1 MRNEELGIR
10 NSARKQGPGAIRPP
24 GPCCLAGDHGGKP
37 LLPFQFLIPNSS
49 FLIKIKCPP
58 SQSLGTKGKPSAVP
72 PKFILT
78 EYALDAPV
86 TEGGPAVSPRRL
98 PGEPNR
104 TSAVWLAAGGQTS
117 LGGVSRLFSRSSL
130 ITINTYSTETGQMQA
145 PIRRNSADRGGNFQL
160 KSRPSTRSS
169 TWMAD
174 TTPSVMKKEMCLQ

>member
-1 MRNEELGIR
+1 MEISYSPQANEWKLIR
-10 NSARKQGPGAIRPP
+10 LRRIPYLHSSLLTLHFNHEKSPP
-24 GPCCLAGDHGGKP
+24 P
-37 LLPFQFLIPNSS
+37 
-49 FLIKIKCPP
+49 
-58 SQSLGTKGKPSAVP
+58 QSLGTKGKPSAVP

-104 TSAVWLAAGGQTS
+104 ASAVWLAAGGQTS

>member
-1 MRNEELGIR
+1 MEIGDRNWGGRCAALLGSSGFAGYQ
-10 NSARKQGPGAIRPP
+10 NSYLLSHISYLCDNK
-24 GPCCLAGDHGGKP
+24 KP
-37 LLPFQFLIPNSS
+37 SV
-49 FLIKIKCPP
+49 P
-58 SQSLGTKGKPSAVP
+58 SAGTKGHSFRGTTQIRMVP
-72 PKFILT
+72 HAHLRPCN
-78 EYALDAPV
+78 A
-86 TEGGPAVSPRRL
+86 GPTAVSPRRL

-104 TSAVWLAAGGQTS
+104 ASAVWLAAGGQTS

-174 TTPSVMKKEMCLQ
+174 TSPSVMKKEMCLQ

>member
-1 MRNEELGIR
+1 MEIGDRNWGGRCAALLGSSGFAGYQ
-10 NSARKQGPGAIRPP
+10 NSYLLSHISYLCDNKNASRP
-24 GPCCLAGDHGGKP
+24 
-37 LLPFQFLIPNSS
+37 IP
-49 FLIKIKCPP
+49 
-58 SQSLGTKGKPSAVP
+58 GTKGNLPRYHPDSRRKRR
-72 PKFILT
+72 
-78 EYALDAPV
+78 ALVAPV

-104 TSAVWLAAGGQTS
+104 ASAVWLAAGGQTS

-174 TTPSVMKKEMCLQ
+174 TSPSVMKKEMCLQ